1 MLKYCLF
8 KVACKSGTLFSKR
21 KDVIRR
27 APTSF
32 VKFIDHLKRFIQLD
46 PTVFD
51 LSRTD
56 EGTGIRQTMTS
67 NNAFYHKS
75 CYNNFNDS
83 L

>member
-1 MLKYCLF
+1 MPTNLQLCFLCQK
-8 KVACKSGTLFSKR
+8 TKR

-27 APTSF
+27 APTS
-32 VKFIDHLKRFIQLD
+32 VEKFIDHLKRFIQLD

-75 CYNNFNDS
+75 CYNNFTDS
-83 L
+83 HYEK